1 MPSCGVLPRDRARRE
16 MGHVG
21 WIGSNRTLQTEQV
34 WQSSKGQTRKTPIS
48 KGFRVHQL
56 EQMYE
61 RRVIELLP

>member
-1 MPSCGVLPRDRARRE
+1 

-21 WIGSNRTLQTEQV
+21 RIGSNRTPEVIQV
-34 WQSSKGQTRKTPIS
+34 GQGSKAQTRQTAIL

-61 RRVIELLP
+61 